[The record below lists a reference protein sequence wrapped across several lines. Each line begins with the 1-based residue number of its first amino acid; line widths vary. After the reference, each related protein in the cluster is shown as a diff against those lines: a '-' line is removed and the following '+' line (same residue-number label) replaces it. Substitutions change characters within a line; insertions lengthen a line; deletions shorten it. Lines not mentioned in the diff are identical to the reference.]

1 MCVERT
7 LTMVAAQ
14 PNQSPAA
21 LFSSQSPPQTS
32 LSSCLPS
39 GLMEL
44 RLQQLQRSLNVDKRC
59 FKELIPIIPAKGR
72 GIGCEDR
79 RGRAG

>member
-21 LFSSQSPPQTS
+21 RLSALSPPQAS
-32 LSSCLPS
+32 LVSCSPS

-44 RLQQLQRSLNVDKRC
+44 RLQQLQRSEC
-59 FKELIPIIPAKGR
+59 
-72 GIGCEDR
+72 
-79 RGRAG
+79 